1 VGDSRSETLAA
12 LLEAFVDDLPDPVRL
27 IDRDGRVHYRN
38 AAALALPADGLG
50 HVCESPISGGKNS
63 CPGCRIEELFARGST
78 QRWHVMVPREDLPGT
93 REYFEVTQC
102 AVRDADGSICCAVE
116 TLRNET
122 ANLGL
127 QHYLMGESEE
137 QRNESE
143 RHAGKAKELKT
154 ALGTL
159 RDEQTDVLSRDRVSA
174 LGQLA
179 ASLSHEI
186 HTPLGA
192 ILSSADLLERTL
204 DKLARGIAEQDER
217 TDLAALGRKLETLAE
232 SANIVCE
239 GARRIHGVLS
249 ALRNFARIDEAPWKQ
264 VELSEGLDSTLKLLQ
279 FRMGDRI
286 KVVRDY
292 GNVGTVTCRPEAL
305 NQVCMNLL
313 VNAIQAIPERG
324 EITVRTRRES
334 GDVVISIGDT
344 GVGISAEDRERIF
357 ELGFTKRRS
366 AGGSGLGL
374 ALSRKIVEDH
384 GGSIAI
390 ESRPGG
396 GTTFI
401 VRIPR
406 ERTESA
412 G

>member
-1 VGDSRSETLAA
+1 
-12 LLEAFVDDLPDPVRL
+12 
-27 IDRDGRVHYRN
+27 
-38 AAALALPADGLG
+38 
-50 HVCESPISGGKNS
+50 
-63 CPGCRIEELFARGST
+63 
-78 QRWHVMVPREDLPGT
+78 
-93 REYFEVTQC
+93 
-102 AVRDADGSICCAVE
+102 
-116 TLRNET
+116 
-122 ANLGL
+122 
-127 QHYLMGESEE
+127 
-137 QRNESE
+137 
-143 RHAGKAKELKT
+143 
-154 ALGTL
+154 
-159 RDEQTDVLSRDRVSA
+159 
-174 LGQLA
+174 
-179 ASLSHEI
+179 
-186 HTPLGA
+186 
-192 ILSSADLLERTL
+192 LLERTL